1 MRQYPTLD
9 REREQELAALVRD
22 VAGSA
27 WHFHD
32 DGPQIA
38 TAVLAEM
45 WTRPAEEPHAPAA
58 AAFLAA
64 MAMATDG
71 LRAARGCLYRCDFG
85 GL

>member
-1 MRQYPTLD
+1 VRLYPTLD
-9 REREQELAALVRD
+9 REREQELAALVRE

-27 WHFHD
+27 RHFHD

-45 WTRPAEEPHAPAA
+45 WTRRAEEPHVPA

-71 LRAARGCLYRCDFG
+71 L
-85 GL
+85 